1 MDSADALD
9 NLFPGH
15 LVALTSTANRALQAA
30 DGGALVIGA
39 GFPKLRFLD
48 DQPDPFTVSP
58 HFKAWAPVAN
68 APGSFVVHVPGRRP
82 LLLFHQPKDY
92 WHKPPTLPVGAW
104 LDGFEVRVIR
114 TPAEARGQVPARS
127 VYVGE
132 PFAGMEEWGFAAV
145 NPPVLL
151 EVLHWARAVKD
162 PYELTCLR
170 RAALAGA
177 RAHRAAAAAFEEG
190 RSEYQIHLAY
200 LGASGHTESDL
211 PYPNI
216 IALNEGAA
224 ILHYTDLQ
232 HEPPTTHR
240 SLLIDAGA
248 QFRGYASDITR
259 THAATPSPF
268 AELIEGVDALQQ
280 ELCAMVKPGASYPD
294 IHLGAHRLIAA
305 LLVDH
310 GIVTCS
316 AETAV
321 ETAVTSVFFPHG
333 VGHLL
338 GLQVHDVGG
347 HQQSEQGLTNPPPAN
362 HPYLRLTRRLEAG
375 TVVTIEPGV
384 YFIDLLL
391 DQARQDGRGRH
402 IHWDTVADLAPYGGV
417 RIEDDVVA
425 AADGPENLTRDAF
438 AAGDGRDRSHAAP
451 VA

>member
-1 MDSADALD
+1 MDSGDALD
-9 NLFPGH
+9 ELFPAH
-15 LVALTSTANRALQAA
+15 LAGLAATSGRALQAA
-30 DGGALVIGA
+30 GARALVIGA

-48 DQPDPFTVSP
+48 DQPDAFIASP
-58 HFKAWAPVAN
+58 HFKAWVPVTD
-68 APGSFVVHVPGRRP
+68 APGSFVVFVPGERP

-92 WHKPPTLPVGAW
+92 WHKPPALPDGAW
-104 LDGFEVRVIR
+104 LGGFELRIIR
-114 TPAEARGQVPARS
+114 NPAEASDHVPPRS

-132 PFAGMEEWGFAAV
+132 PFQGLDQWGFGAV
-145 NPPVLL
+145 NPPALL
-151 EVLHWARAVKD
+151 DVLHWSRAVKD
-162 PYELTCLR
+162 PYELACLR
-170 RAALAGA
+170 RAAAAGA
-177 RAHRAAAAAFEEG
+177 RAHRAAAAAFAAG
-190 RSEYQIHLAY
+190 ASEYDIHLAY
-200 LGASGHTESDL
+200 LAASGHTETGL

-224 ILHYTDLQ
+224 ILHYTTLQ
-232 HEPPTTHR
+232 HEPPVVHR

-259 THAATPSPF
+259 THAASASPF
-268 AELIEGVDALQQ
+268 AELVEGMDALQQ
-280 ELCAMVKPGASYPD
+280 ELCALVVPGAHYPD
-294 IHLGAHRLIAA
+294 IHLTAHRLIAA

-316 AETAV
+316 ADTAV
-321 ETAVTSVFFPHG
+321 ETALTGVFFPHG

-347 HQQSEQGLTNPPPAN
+347 HQRSEQGQTQPPPAG

-391 DQARQDGRGRH
+391 DQARDNGHARN
-402 IHWDTVADLAPYGGV
+402 IDWETVADLAPYGGV

-425 AADGPENLTRDAF
+425 ASDGPENLTRDAF
-438 AAGDGRDRSHAAP
+438 AASA
-451 VA
+451 